1 MKTAKE
7 YIERMQAD
15 KEFGE
20 QMKQKILAAK
30 QAGAEDLF
38 AAASA
43 AAKELGYD
51 ISPEQIREFSDQGED
66 ISDEEL
72 GKLAGG
78 TSCTPAIAGL
88 AIFAVSVSVGVST
101 VA

>member
-7 YIERMQAD
+7 YIERMQTD
-15 KEFGE
+15 KEFGA
-20 QMKQKILAAK
+20 QMQQKILAAK

-78 TSCTPAIAGL
+78 SSCTSWSLLLVA
-88 AIFAVSVSVGVST
+88 SVSI
-101 VA
+101 VASIETQ

>member
-7 YIERMQAD
+7 YIERMQTD
-15 KEFGE
+15 KEFGA
-20 QMKQKILAAK
+20 QMQQKILAAK

-51 ISPEQIREFSDQGED
+51 ISPDQIRELGNQSED

-78 TSCTPAIAGL
+78 SSCTSWSLLLIP
-88 AIFAVSVSVGVST
+88 AVSI
-101 VA
+101 VASLQA